1 MKLFNSL
8 TRQIE
13 EFEPREKGKVGMY
26 TCGPTVY
33 SLPTI
38 GNWRT
43 NVLSDLLKKSFEY
56 LGYEVKSVMNL
67 TDVGH
72 LVSDGDEG
80 EDKLEKAAK
89 KEGKDAWKMAEY
101 YIKDF
106 KEGMKKLNIEEA
118 DVLPRATEHIKEQV
132 ELIKKIEDVGLTYQ
146 TSDGIYFNVVEY
158 EKKGNKYGEM
168 STLDEIREGARVEV
182 NEEKKDPR
190 DFALWKFSRE
200 GEKRQMEW
208 ESLWGVGFPGWH
220 IECSAMSMKY
230 LGEQFD
236 VHVGGE
242 DLISTHHPNEVAQSE
257 AGTNKKPFVKYWIHG
272 AFLLVDGGKMGKSL
286 GNAYTLEDIEK
297 KGFETLDLRYF
308 YLTGHYHK
316 QLNFTWE
323 ALEAAKEARL
333 KLKRLVN
340 SWQMKK
346 EEIKK
351 EKVGEWEEKFKQ
363 ALENDLQ
370 MPQVLA
376 VVWEVVK
383 NDKLSETE
391 KLFLITKFDQVL
403 GLDLDGGKPEEI
415 PEEILEL
422 IKERDKARGEKR
434 WDEADKIR
442 DELMEKGW
450 RVLDGEKGV
459 KVEKILTNNKGR

>member
-8 TRQIE
+8 TRQVE

-43 NVLSDLLKKSFEY
+43 NVLSDLLKKSFGY
-56 LGYEVKSVMNL
+56 LGHEVKLVMNL

-89 KEGKDAWKMAEY
+89 KEGKDAWKMAEF

-118 DVLPRATEHIKEQV
+118 DVLPRATEHIKEQIG
-132 ELIKKIEDVGLTYQ
+132 LIKKIEEAGLTYQ

-158 EKKGNKYGEM
+158 EKKGSKYGEM
-168 STLDEIREGARVEV
+168 STLDQIREGARVEV
-182 NEEKKDPR
+182 NKEKKDPR

-208 ESLWGVGFPGWH
+208 ESPWGVGFPGWH

-242 DLISTHHPNEVAQSE
+242 DLKSTHHPNEVAQSE
-257 AGTNKKPFVKYWIHG
+257 AGTGKKPFVKYWIHG

-286 GNAYTLEDIEK
+286 NNAYTLGDIEK
-297 KGFETLDLRYF
+297 KGFEVLDLRYF
-308 YLTGHYHK
+308 YLTGHYRK

-323 ALEAAKEARL
+323 ALEAAREARL
-333 KLKRLVN
+333 KLKRLVSGWKN
-340 SWQMKK
+340 GEGEKNEGK
-346 EEIKK
+346 IKS
-351 EKVGEWEEKFKQ
+351 WEEKFKE
-363 ALENDLQ
+363 AIENDLQ

-376 VVWEVVK
+376 VVWEMAK
-383 NDKLSETE
+383 NDKLNGAE

-403 GLDLDGGKPEEI
+403 GLDLGKRKTEEI
-415 PEEILEL
+415 PTNILGLVE
-422 IKERDKARGEKR
+422 KRDKARGDKR

-442 DELMEKGW
+442 DDLKKKGW
-450 RVLDGEKGV
+450 RVLDSGNGV
-459 KVEKILTNNKGR
+459 KIEKT